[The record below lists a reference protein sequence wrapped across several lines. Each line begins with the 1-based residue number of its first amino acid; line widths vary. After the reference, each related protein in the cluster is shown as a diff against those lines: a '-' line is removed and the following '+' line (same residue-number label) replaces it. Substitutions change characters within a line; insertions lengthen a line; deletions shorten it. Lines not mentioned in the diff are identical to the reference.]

1 MGPQILP
8 QQYESVMQA
17 PGMKLRQVFRRFAEF
32 SPEYI
37 STRSAAKKLL
47 IQVAKI
53 FSALD
58 RRHLPNPAESRW
70 SASGC
75 IVEKALGRPG
85 QISLRC
91 PPFRLRVADEG
102 ISTARPK

>member
-1 MGPQILP
+1 MDRQILP
-8 QQYESVMQA
+8 QQCESVLQA

-32 SPEYI
+32 SPEHI
-37 STRSAAKKLL
+37 STYSAAKKLL

-58 RRHLPNPAESRW
+58 GRYLPNPAESRW

-75 IVEKALGRPG
+75 IVEKALGGPG

-91 PPFRLRVADEG
+91 PPFRLRAADEG